1 MFFSF
6 YINFS
11 PINDLVLCWHFIKYK
26 PVISEEW
33 LYKTTYQFLC
43 SRRTNSKSIF
53 LSPQKIRNIQVCPCT
68 KISKCLVNKV
78 STCLLT
84 FTCSLSR
91 DFCHL
96 VYWSA
101 PFPFWHKNFIKN
113 PAFSTLEFA
122 VKQKY
127 QGRYISIFFLSTWR
141 DIGCAWF
148 CWFWKMFCSNEEI
161 DMLFCIPSYSPEIT
175 G

>member
-1 MFFSF
+1 MT
-6 YINFS
+6 IQN
-11 PINDLVLCWHFIKYK
+11 N
-26 PVISEEW
+26 ISISLFEEN
-33 LYKTTYQFLC
+33 KFQ
-43 SRRTNSKSIF
+43 NHF
-53 LSPQKIRNIQVCPCT
+53 LSSQKIRNIQVCPCT
-68 KISKCLVNKV
+68 KISKCLINKV
-78 STCLLT
+78 SSCLLT

-127 QGRYISIFFLSTWR
+127 QGRYISIFFFFVYMARYWLCMVLLVLENVLLERRNWYVV
-141 DIGCAWF
+141 
-148 CWFWKMFCSNEEI
+148 
-161 DMLFCIPSYSPEIT
+161 LYSHPPEIT